1 MASPLYDVTAADVT
15 DMRRRHLCR
24 FNFIKIISL
33 FLQKASISKGNM
45 SHTKV
50 VRVAHSAEESLQQ
63 DRQKE
68 VRVALLFTVFFVEQ
82 VISAFSNFVCLF
94 VCLG

>member
-1 MASPLYDVTAADVT
+1 
-15 DMRRRHLCR
+15 
-24 FNFIKIISL
+24 
-33 FLQKASISKGNM
+33 M

-68 VRVALLFTVFFVEQ
+68 VRVALLFTVFFGEQ
-82 VISAFSNFVCLF
+82 VISAFFSNFVCLF
-94 VCLG
+94 V